1 MSELDKLENPVLPL
15 AFPKPQS
22 VGATGEW
29 AVNQPLIDYH
39 KCTKCNICIMVCPE
53 GAIKIDPDDE
63 QQYPVI
69 DYQVCKGCY
78 VCRHECAP
86 AAMYEDK
93 K

>member
-63 QQYPVI
+63 QQYPDI

-86 AAMYEDK
+86 AAMDEDK